1 MKAQRPALGIALIA
15 LMTVCFAAMDTAV
28 RWLGA
33 FLPILLLLTAR
44 YLVQAVSMGLW
55 LAVHPRHGFRSTH
68 PRFQALRG
76 SLLLVTSIFSFIGLQ
91 YVPVPELTAIYMLTP
106 LLVTLLAAT
115 VLREPVSALRW
126 ALVAGGFIGALMVIR
141 PGSGGLGWAILL
153 PLAGT
158 CCYAAFQLLTRRLAG
173 LENPLTTHF
182 WTGFVGAAVLLPL
195 LLAGPVDVYR
205 ALSAA
210 PAGHLAL
217 LALIGALG
225 TGGHLMLIVAMGLA
239 PTATL
244 MPFVYLQIAAAAA
257 CAWLVFQHLPDPWAW
272 AGMGVIAV
280 CGAASAWLNTRA
292 VAVSPVEADT
302 LAD

>member
-1 MKAQRPALGIALIA
+1 MTSQRPALGIALIA
-15 LMTVCFAAMDTAV
+15 LMALCFAAMDTAV

-33 FLPILLLLTAR
+33 FLPVLLLLTVR
-44 YLVQAVSMGLW
+44 YLVQAISMGLW
-55 LAVHPRHGFRSTH
+55 LSVHPRHGFRSAH

-126 ALVAGGFIGALMVIR
+126 ALVAGGFVGALMVIR
-141 PGSGGLGWAILL
+141 PGNGGLGWAILL

-195 LLAGPVDVYR
+195 LLAGPVDVHG
-205 ALSAA
+205 ALSRAPISTSSARCPAGAA
-210 PAGHLAL
+210 PKAPRRS
-217 LALIGALG
+217 
-225 TGGHLMLIVAMGLA
+225 TGPASSSGSSTAA
-239 PTATL
+239 PTKPVQKCVVSGFSSPARRR
-244 MPFVYLQIAAAAA
+244 VSNWKAA
-257 CAWLVFQHLPDPWAW
+257 
-272 AGMGVIAV
+272 
-280 CGAASAWLNTRA
+280 
-292 VAVSPVEADT
+292 
-302 LAD
+302 